1 MQALLIR
8 CLPVWMDGLIECK
21 QTSVVLAIR
30 GPILNI
36 SQINFCDGLEL
47 LFVFQPQ
54 NCAKT
59 FCTIGACFVLSQKS
73 YLIWQHCSSTT
84 LPTANGGIFER
95 DAYQRQ
101 EASTNLDA
109 KLKVRQS
116 SYGPLKCY
124 GLYKPQVRAHIAVSR
139 ISCTVCGGGENV

>member
-59 FCTIGACFVLSQKS
+59 F
-73 YLIWQHCSSTT
+73 WQHCSSTT